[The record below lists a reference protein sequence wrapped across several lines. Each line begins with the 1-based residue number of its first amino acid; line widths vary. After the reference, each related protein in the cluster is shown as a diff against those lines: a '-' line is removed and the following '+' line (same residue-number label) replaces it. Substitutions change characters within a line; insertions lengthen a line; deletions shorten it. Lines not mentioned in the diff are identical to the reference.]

1 MATETPEERRARMQA
16 RSPAAVYG
24 NRGALPLAEVTE
36 LGAEEVT
43 PGARRINRG
52 ESGLRDPQAD
62 SQMRIRQNAPM
73 RNTPI
78 PSNPAVEQMGLGER
92 SQEALK
98 RAERFTSATGTITQ
112 PALSAQV
119 KPKAVGG
126 VLAAGLGASTT
137 ALNAANVYDQTGGD
151 WAETA
156 KQVAYDA
163 PAAIG
168 STLGAVAGGVLGRR
182 SPAVA
187 TSGMLAGGALGDTG
201 GNQIASGIDRL
212 LGGDGMSPLQA
223 LQAQNQQTQPRD
235 FYTGDVPLPPGQYQD
250 EAGVIRDAA
259 GAPVDNGAQPMF
271 IPGAPPGDLGRP
283 APVAAEPEPSV
294 QAAVAE
300 DVPPAA
306 APAAAATVQAPQQS
320 GFGQTGIGGIV
331 GRTNEQGVT
340 EFSNRGDDV
349 RGASGTFNAGGR
361 LGDGQGTFSTYNGQE
376 ALARFERANQI
387 RSAAGLGQNDFQSRQ
402 QRAATR
408 ATQLIE
414 RNSSRIN
421 DLMATGDPADRRA
434 AMALQAQN
442 EQLAASVATA
452 TEAEGRMGLGQLNAE
467 VQRERTAATQG
478 GLRDYLALAREQAR
492 QTQNQASGREDIAA
506 RNAETYERDVTNTFA
521 VRDPQ
526 TGEASVP
533 PERLA
538 MITQRAPEFAQQREA
553 AMRESIMAL
562 QQQAQAGDPAAQAQL
577 KQAKQDYDRF
587 RQDIYRIGNDG
598 KTVEL
603 RPVDEWNP
611 TDRKVFFDD
620 IQAQERL
627 QASRTDS
634 IVPDVLGGIV
644 GGALTGLR
652 APGSPRAR
660 LISAAAG
667 AGLGA
672 IGADA
677 IEKQAL
683 GTRSTAAQGANNAS
697 PLLAANYNSVAT
709 EGDNIVATLND
720 GSVVNL
726 SDLVRS
732 DADPSIA
739 RRGNDLL
746 PSYGRGGRTSQYAP
760 VIQTTFDAAAAQLNS
775 PDEATRRQAQDVLA
789 QFARDDALYQ
799 SLTPQQRA
807 RLPRDKGLGE

>member
-1 MATETPEERRARMQA
+1 MATETPEQRRLRLQHTNAGNGFERAPLPRPVVEEIPMQQ
-16 RSPAAVYG
+16 
-24 NRGALPLAEVTE
+24 TD
-36 LGAEEVT
+36 LGQTDAT
-43 PGARRINRG
+43 RRLNRG
-52 ESGLRDPQAD
+52 ESGLGDVVQD
-62 SQMRIRQNAPM
+62 SRTRIRTNQQF
-73 RNTPI
+73 RNQ
-78 PSNPAVEQMGLGER
+78 PSQGDLFTERPEQERMGLNEK
-92 SQEALK
+92 SQAALK
-98 RAERFTSATGTITQ
+98 RAEQFTAQ
-112 PALSAQV
+112 PGKIISEAQV
-119 KPKAVGG
+119 KPRAVGG

-137 ALNAANVYDQTGGD
+137 ALNAAQVYDRTGGD
-151 WAETA
+151 ISETA

-168 STLGAVAGGVLGRR
+168 STLGAVAGGYLGRR
-182 SPAVA
+182 SPAVGA
-187 TSGMLAGGALGDTG
+187 TGMLAGGALGDTG
-201 GNQIASGIDRL
+201 GNQIASGVDRL

-223 LQAQNQQTQPRD
+223 LDAQAPQEQA
-235 FYTGDVPLPPGQYQD
+235 PLTAEEQAIDDQLRALDNIEIARRADLNGQS
-250 EAGVIRDAA
+250 
-259 GAPVDNGAQPMF
+259 APVTPTAASPAVAPAAAQ
-271 IPGAPPGDLGRP
+271 
-283 APVAAEPEPSV
+283 V
-294 QAAVAE
+294 QAAQAQ
-300 DVPPAA
+300 PAA
-306 APAAAATVQAPQQS
+306 APASAAS
-320 GFGQTGIGGIV
+320 NSFGQTGIGGIV
-331 GRTNEQGVT
+331 GRTNEQGVP
-340 EFSNRGDDV
+340 EFSNQPTDV
-349 RGASGTFNAGGR
+349 QGAQGTYNAGGT
-361 LGDGQGTFSTYNGQE
+361 LGDGQGTFSTYDGQA
-376 ALARFERANQI
+376 ALGAFERANQI
-387 RSAAGLGQNDFQSRQ
+387 RAGGSGNPLADRQAAQAR
-402 QRAATR
+402 RAEQTI
-408 ATQLIE
+408 QL
-414 RNSSRIN
+414 NQGRIN
-421 DLMATGDPADRRA
+421 GL
-434 AMALQAQN
+434 LQSGKPSDIIQARMLERQN
-442 EQLAASVATA
+442 EQLYGQITGAGTNQTNLALGEL
-452 TEAEGRMGLGQLNAE
+452 EAQ
-467 VQRERTAATQG
+467 VQRERTAASSS
-478 GLRDYLALAREQAR
+478 GLRDYLSLAREQAAQTR
-492 QTQNQASGREDIAA
+492 QQASGREDFAEK
-506 RNAETYERDVTNTFA
+506 NAETYERDVTNTFA
-521 VRDPQ
+521 VTNPE
-526 TGEASVP
+526 TGEVSVP

-562 QQQAQAGDPAAQAQL
+562 QQQAKAGDPTAQAQL
-577 KQAKQDYDRF
+577 DQAKQDYKRF
-587 RQDIYRIGNDG
+587 QQDIYRIGSDG

-627 QASRTDS
+627 QAGRTDS

-677 IEKQAL
+677 VEKQAL

-697 PLLAANYNSVAT
+697 PLLAANYNSVTT

-760 VIQTTFDAAAAQLNS
+760 VIQTTFDAAAARLNS

-799 SLTPQQRA
+799 SLTPRQRA
-807 RLPRDKGLGE
+807 RLPRSKGLGE